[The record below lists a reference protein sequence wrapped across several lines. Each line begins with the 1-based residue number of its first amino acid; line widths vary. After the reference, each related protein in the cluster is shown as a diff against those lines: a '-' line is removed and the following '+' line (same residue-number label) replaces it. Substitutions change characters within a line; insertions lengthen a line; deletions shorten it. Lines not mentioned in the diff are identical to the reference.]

1 MLHFLSS
8 QSNQWEMNK
17 IVIVFSH
24 GNGYINQVGFFS
36 LPSDRRSADWLIDLN
51 LPREIVLFLIYRA
64 EFFMSSPPLRKSFTT
79 EVSCFSFSAKEFWG
93 EGVKWIM
100 QSQGHILCSGPL
112 VITWSRAS
120 HRLAVAA
127 RRLAS
132 GGLPVFVQLA
142 RWPGWGAGCE
152 GPRLCAFTCGPNC
165 SPVLPSKDWESRGPL
180 S

>member
-51 LPREIVLFLIYRA
+51 LPKEILLFLIYRA

-93 EGVKWIM
+93 EGVK
-100 QSQGHILCSGPL
+100 
-112 VITWSRAS
+112 
-120 HRLAVAA
+120 
-127 RRLAS
+127 
-132 GGLPVFVQLA
+132 
-142 RWPGWGAGCE
+142 
-152 GPRLCAFTCGPNC
+152 
-165 SPVLPSKDWESRGPL
+165 
-180 S
+180 